1 MSPDDDDDLTAAERR
16 ARDLLAPLREG
27 PVPAASELVPSVRR
41 TLGWQRPLRRAVE
54 GPGRLAGAVLDGF
67 RGLLGER
74 RP

>member
-1 MSPDDDDDLTAAERR
+1 MSPDDDDLTAAERR

-27 PVPAASELVPSVRR
+27 TVPAAPELVPSVRR

-54 GPGRLAGAVLDGF
+54 GPGRLAGAVLDGV
-67 RGLLGER
+67 RGLLGGR

>member
-1 MSPDDDDDLTAAERR
+1 MSPDDDDLTPAEQR

-27 PVPAASELVPSVRR
+27 PVPAAAELVPSVRR

-54 GPGRLAGAVLDGF
+54 GPGRLAGAVFDGI
-67 RGLLGER
+67 RGLLGGR